1 MTRRGFTLVELLVA
15 LVMLGVVSASVY
27 QLLVSNQRVY
37 RQQTQRIELNDNLRS
52 AIAMVPGELR
62 ELSANDPSG
71 TDIIAM
77 AESSITYKAMRNLY
91 VTCQPM
97 SQATPTILVLDTA
110 VIGLRALDPERD
122 SVLILADRDTGTPRD
137 DVWSHQN
144 VVTVTRTNI
153 CPGGAPS
160 LTVTL
165 SPGVAAA
172 DSNVLAGHPVRG
184 FEVQEIRKYPDA
196 GGNLWLGARRYTKS
210 PALSPGWQGLQPVV
224 GPLAGRG
231 LVLAYFDS
239 TGAVTTDRTLV
250 ARVSVTVIGRTAQP
264 VQTGGTVDYLL
275 DTLVTNV
282 ALRNNR

>member
-15 LVMLGVVSASVY
+15 LVMLGIVSASVY
-27 QLLVSNQRVY
+27 QVLVSNQRVY

-77 AESSITYKAMRNLY
+77 AESTITYKAMRNLY
-91 VTCQPM
+91 VTCAPQIIG
-97 SQATPTILVLDTA
+97 TLLLLDTM
-110 VIGLRALDPERD
+110 VIGLRSLEAERD
-122 SVLILADRDTGTPRD
+122 SVLILADRRTDISTD
-137 DVWSHQN
+137 DVWLHQN
-144 VVTVTRTNI
+144 VVSVTTGNL
-153 CPGGAPS
+153 CPGAAPS
-160 LTVTL
+160 INVTI
-165 SPGVAAA
+165 SPGVLAA
-172 DSNVLAGHPVRG
+172 DTVLRGTPVRG

-196 GGNLWLGARRYTKS
+196 WGNLWLGARRYTKS
-210 PALSPGWQGLQPVV
+210 PAASPGWQGLQPVV

>member
-15 LVMLGVVSASVY
+15 LVMLGIVSASVY
-27 QLLVSNQRVY
+27 QVLVSNQRVY

-77 AESSITYKAMRNLY
+77 AESTITYKAMRNLY
-91 VTCQPM
+91 VTCAPQ
-97 SQATPTILVLDTA
+97 TIGTLLLLDTA
-110 VIGLRALDPERD
+110 VIGLRPLDPERD
-122 SVLILADRDTGTPRD
+122 SVLILADRRTDISTD
-137 DVWSHQN
+137 DVWLHQN
-144 VVTVTRTNI
+144 VVSVATGAL
-153 CPGGAPS
+153 CPGAALS
-160 LTVTL
+160 INVTI
-165 SPGVAAA
+165 SPGV
-172 DSNVLAGHPVRG
+172 LATDTVMRGAPVRG
-184 FEVQEIRKYPDA
+184 FEVQEIRRYPDA
-196 GGNLWLGARRYTKS
+196 AGNLWLGARRYTKS
-210 PALSPGWQGLQPVV
+210 PAVSPGWQGLQPVV

-264 VQTGGTVDYLL
+264 VQTGGTVGYLL